1 MSKVLVLGG
10 GFAGVWAAAAAVRLR
25 IALGEPESALRI
37 TLVTGGDD
45 LVIRPRLYES
55 RPEAKRVP
63 LDRVLGPLGVKR
75 VTATVTDID
84 IAARKVRAV
93 GRDGRAVELSYDRLV
108 LATGS
113 QVIRPAV
120 PGAEQ
125 LFDVD
130 TMAGAA
136 ELESH
141 LHRLPARP
149 AGPGRFTAVVVG
161 AGFTGLEIATELV
174 DRLREVAAQVGA
186 SDQVK
191 VVLVEREP
199 VVGPELG
206 EGPRPHILAALDA
219 LSVQRRLGVSLAE
232 VDETGARL
240 SDGTELTADTVV
252 WTAGMLA
259 SPLTAQIPAGRDRLG
274 RLEVDDCLRVVGV
287 PGVYAAG
294 DTAAAIAPDGYPVM
308 QSCQH
313 ATPLGK
319 FAGHNVAADLLGVPA
334 APFDPN
340 PYVTCL
346 DLGSAGAVYSTGRE
360 RTVEMVEQ
368 AAKNL
373 KRTINAEWI
382 YPPLD
387 DAEEI
392 LAKADHV
399 STFPTDQIAAI
410 GQPAG

>member
-1 MSKVLVLGG
+1 
-10 GFAGVWAAAAAVRLR
+10 
-25 IALGEPESALRI
+25 
-37 TLVTGGDD
+37 
-45 LVIRPRLYES
+45 
-55 RPEAKRVP
+55 
-63 LDRVLGPLGVKR
+63 
-75 VTATVTDID
+75 
-84 IAARKVRAV
+84 
-93 GRDGRAVELSYDRLV
+93 
-108 LATGS
+108 
-113 QVIRPAV
+113 V